1 MIKKILL
8 GLAIISSLSSCSNDE
23 VQDVSKNGTNLKF
36 SLGISEVKT
45 RGIGPGA
52 DQSGLKEIV
61 RQNIKSIRL
70 EFKTASDVVLASHD
84 LTAEQLTAI
93 KGNQTVVFENIHTS
107 TAKVSAYMN
116 TVSGDEVI
124 NKLQQNA
131 GYELKLMEYEGTGNV
146 TPSSTVQPNGHVLWN
161 ASVQVSPTLSRFEV
175 KGESMLKIV
184 PTPANKPEATRED
197 AKLYF
202 SEEILA
208 KKEQEARDLYIGEY
222 GQPTEPFTYNYS
234 LVFTPHFAGE
244 KITVEEVYVNNFKNT
259 RSATNLIYHKGD
271 GINGW
276 EETAKQNYGTSGTY
290 SHMWDLYN
298 ITETSHAAG
307 YNLFPQSASSNELEA
322 VKQEM
327 PHIILKL
334 KMNQNGQNST
344 RWLTIRSFFEKN
356 APQSRISSF
365 DAGSVYRLNL
375 DAINLS
381 RFTVSLTVSASGG
394 KPTKPEIIDPDPTDP
409 MPEPVK
415 IDLSVGLE
423 ILDWNYVDVTPEL

>member
-1 MIKKILL
+1 MIKKILF
-8 GLAIISSLSSCSNDE
+8 GLTIISSLFSCSNDE
-23 VQDVSKNGTNLKF
+23 IKEVSKNGTNLKF

-84 LTAEQLTAI
+84 LSETQLTAI
-93 KGNQTVVFENIHTS
+93 KNNQVVVFENIHTS

-124 NKLQQNA
+124 NRLQQDA
-131 GYELKLMEYEGTGNV
+131 GYELKIMEYEGTGNV
-146 TPSSTVQPNGHVLWN
+146 TPSSTTQPNGHVLWN

-175 KGESMLKIV
+175 KGESKLKII
-184 PTPANKPEATRED
+184 PTPSNNSEASRSEAGIYFPEEV
-197 AKLYF
+197 
-202 SEEILA
+202 LA
-208 KKEQEARDLYIGEY
+208 KKEQEARDLYGAADSY
-222 GQPTEPFTYNYS
+222 TYKYS
-234 LVFTPHFAGE
+234 LVFTPHFDGE
-244 KITVEEVYVNNFKNT
+244 EITAEEVYINNFKNT
-259 RSATNLIYHKGD
+259 RSASGLVYHKGD

-276 EETAKQNYGTSGTY
+276 EQTAKQNYGTGGAY
-290 SHMWDLYN
+290 SHMWDLYML
-298 ITETSHAAG
+298 TETSHAAG
-307 YNLFPQSASSNELEA
+307 YNLFPQSASSNDLET

-334 KMNQNGQNST
+334 KVKQNEQNST

-375 DAINLS
+375 DAIKLS
-381 RFTVSLTVSASGG
+381 RFTVSLTVSANGG

-423 ILDWNYVDVTPEL
+423 ILDWNYIDVTPEL